1 MQDRPVGLRSSRA
14 WLTHDVLCQGGGM
27 DWQPEES
34 ARTATADIWRRAT
47 QSMRGETGELAAT
60 VGVATPA

>member
-1 MQDRPVGLRSSRA
+1 
-14 WLTHDVLCQGGGM
+14 M